1 MNISQPTVIKILISL
16 AFCFVLSFGKAQIN
30 QSLFDNYSVTDGL
43 TDKTIHCIFQDSKGW
58 IWIGTDFGVLRFDGY
73 TFKPF
78 AFDSEESKT
87 LNSSLIRTIYED
99 KNGVIWFGT
108 ELNGVFKYDRKYY
121 RIEQLERSVLSNS
134 SIWSIVEDKTGRL
147 WFATEF
153 GLNLYNPETKQIEK
167 IISNELTPGI
177 LTHDFIRKL
186 LIDKNNRIWIGTD
199 NGVTVLNEDLT
210 LFTKLLYK
218 ENYDFSL
225 ENQVWEIYQDE
236 NEAIWIGSYLG
247 GLYKY
252 NVLEDQL
259 LPIDLDNRN
268 KRALTVR
275 SITQDKL
282 GNLWI
287 GSRGGL
293 YSYNLNTQ
301 EIICYQENN
310 FDNHSLVHNSVLSL
324 FLDKKGDLWVGT
336 RNGISFLNFERKA
349 FSYLNSYSDEAKL
362 NNSEVYTLYED
373 NNRNLWIGTE
383 NGGINIYNRNT
394 SSIRYLTSKNGLSNN
409 CIKAICPD
417 GRGNILIGAYLGGLN
432 CYNPKTGKN
441 KIFVHRE
448 DDPTSIS
455 DNSVWAIYTDH
466 KDRIWVGTSSGID
479 QFDPKTGTFNH
490 FGRRFDVGWISM
502 IYEDEKERLWL
513 YSGDQKRLTL
523 ITTGGTIKHFPYQ
536 SRALR
541 SAKDGCMWI
550 ATLGKG
556 LIYLNPDS
564 DTVKE
569 YTMHDG
575 LCSNVI
581 YNMVRD
587 GDKYLWLGTN
597 NGISRF
603 NTESKEFKNFSV
615 SNGLLNSQFNYG
627 AALLCSDN
635 TLAFGG
641 KLGIDFI
648 NLNELREN
656 EYIPPVVLTGIRVF
670 NKEVAI
676 ESDSADKPI
685 LTNFITETKDL
696 VIPYEDNMVSFEFAA
711 LNYANVEKNQY
722 RYKLEGFDKDW
733 NEIGV
738 HHTATYT
745 NLDNGDYIFKVI
757 GTNSD
762 GKYDPEGLSI
772 KLTILPPFWKTGFFR
787 FLMMA
792 IIAIMFYI
800 VYGLIINREKL
811 KHQLYYERKNARQIK
826 ELDRLK
832 HQFFMNISHEIRT
845 PLTLITGP
853 LDKLIDTEMDR
864 ESQRSHLGIIKR
876 NTHILSKLVNQLLDY
891 RKLETGNLKLE
902 PSQGKLNPFL
912 EEIILPFKEL
922 AGDKGIELD
931 YNISHQSIFF
941 SFDADKLE
949 KIINNLLSNAIK
961 YTNSGGTIEFSV
973 SIVFTDDLGDV
984 NNFIPPID
992 PEKEI
997 PRFVQFIFHDT
1008 GIGIPAG
1015 QEHKIFDRFRQV
1027 ESKDRKTSSGAGI
1040 GLSLT
1045 KELVKLHH
1053 GHIRVKST
1061 EGKGSKFVVLIPY
1074 IQQKTKVNTGKE
1086 SREKG
1091 TEQSLYLDEKVMNKN
1106 QPILLIVDDNPDIRR
1121 FVKHHFEPEYK
1132 ILEAADGKEGWDI
1145 VLDTIPDLIITD
1157 IMMPETDGVEL
1168 CRRIKSDERSSHI
1181 PVIML
1186 TALGSNEKQLDGIAA
1201 GAEDYIVKP
1210 FDVTLL
1216 KAKADNILYVRK
1228 ALRERY
1234 SKKLLLKPKDIV
1246 LTSPDEKFLRKVIQ
1260 VIEKNISQTDLDV
1273 DFLARQV
1280 GVSRTQLYRKINALT
1295 DMAAKEF
1302 VKDIRLKRAAQLIS
1316 QNKLNVS
1323 EVALEVGFSDISYF
1337 RKCFKEKF
1345 GVSATKYVSQ
1355 KTDKI

>member
-1 MNISQPTVIKILISL
+1 MNIFQPAIRILFISIV
-16 AFCFVLSFGKAQIN
+16 FCFASINGKAQMN
-30 QSLFDNYSVTDGL
+30 QSLFDNYSVADGM
-43 TDKTIHCIFQDSKGW
+43 TDKTIHCVFQDSKGW
-58 IWIGTDFGVLRFDGY
+58 IWIGTDFGILRFDGY

-78 AFDSEESKT
+78 TFDSPESKV
-87 LNSSLIRTIYED
+87 LNTSLIRAIYED
-99 KNGVIWFGT
+99 KNGAIWFGT
-108 ELNGVFKYDRKYY
+108 ELNGIFKYDRNYY
-121 RIEQLERSVLSNS
+121 RLEQLERSVLSNS
-134 SIWSIVEDKTGRL
+134 SIWSIVEDKNGNL

-153 GLNLYNPETKQIEK
+153 GLNLYNPNTKQIEK

-186 LIDKNNRIWIGTD
+186 FIDKNNRLWVGTD
-199 NGVTVLNEDLT
+199 NGITVLNEDLT
-210 LFTKLLYK
+210 LFRKLLYK
-218 ENYDFSL
+218 ENFDFSL
-225 ENQVWEIYQDE
+225 ENQIWEIYQDN
-236 NEAIWIGSYLG
+236 NETIWIGSYLG

-252 NVLEDQL
+252 NVLDDRLQS
-259 LPIDLDNRN
+259 IKLDGHNE
-268 KRALTVR
+268 RALTVR
-275 SITQDKL
+275 SITEDKL
-282 GNLWI
+282 GKLWI

-293 YSYNLNTQ
+293 YSYDLKS
-301 EIICYQENN
+301 EEVKCYQENV

-324 FLDKKGDLWVGT
+324 YLDRKGDLWVGT
-336 RNGISFLNFERKA
+336 RNGISFLNFERRA

-362 NNSEVYTLYED
+362 NNSEVYALYED
-373 NNRNLWIGTE
+373 KDRKLWVGTE
-383 NGGINIYNRNT
+383 SGGVNIYDR
-394 SSIRYLTSKNGLSNN
+394 SAHSINYLNVQKGLSNN

-417 GRGNILIGAYLGGLN
+417 GRGNVLIGTYLGGLN
-432 CYNPKTGKN
+432 CYNPVSGKN
-441 KIFVHRE
+441 KIYIHNE
-448 DDPTSIS
+448 NDPTTIS
-455 DNSVWAIYTDH
+455 DNSVWSIYVDS
-466 KDRIWVGTSSGID
+466 KKRIWVGTSAGID
-479 QFDPKTGTFNH
+479 LFNPESGTFNH
-490 FGRRFDVGWISM
+490 FGRRFDVGWTSM

-513 YSGDQKRLTL
+513 YAGDQKRLTL
-523 ITTGGTIKHFPYQ
+523 VTPGGTIKHIPYQ
-536 SRALR
+536 SRAVR
-541 SAKDGCMWI
+541 SAKDGNVWI
-550 ATLGKG
+550 ATLGQG
-556 LIYLNPDS
+556 LVYYNPDS
-564 DTVKE
+564 DSLQE
-569 YTMHDG
+569 YTMQDG

-581 YNMVRD
+581 YNMVD
-587 GDKYLWLGTN
+587 YGDKYLWLGTN

-603 NTESKEFKNFSV
+603 NTESKEVKNFSV

-635 TLAFGG
+635 TLSFGG
-641 KLGIDFI
+641 KQGIDFI
-648 NLNELREN
+648 NLNKLREN
-656 EYIPPVVLTGIRVF
+656 EYIPPVVLTGLRVF
-670 NKEVAI
+670 NKEVQI
-676 ESDSADKPI
+676 DPDSADKPI
-685 LTNFITETKDL
+685 LKNFITETKEL
-696 VIPYEDNMVSFEFAA
+696 VIPYEDNMVSFDFAA
-711 LNYANVEKNQY
+711 LNYANVAKNQY
-722 RYKLEGFDKDW
+722 RYRLEGFDKDW
-733 NEIGV
+733 NEIGTK
-738 HHTATYT
+738 HTATYT
-745 NLDNGDYIFKVI
+745 NLDNGDYIFRVI

-762 GKYDPEGLSI
+762 GKYDPEGLSV

-792 IIAIMFYI
+792 IIALMFYI
-800 VYGLIINREKL
+800 IYGLIINREKL

-864 ESQRSHLGIIKR
+864 DTQRSHLSIIKR
-876 NTHILSKLVNQLLDY
+876 NTLILSKLVNQLLDY

-912 EEIILPFKEL
+912 DELILPFKEL

-931 YNISHQSIFF
+931 YNISNKSIFF

-961 YTNSGGTIEFSV
+961 YTNSGGAIEVSV
-973 SIVFTDDLGDV
+973 SIVFADDLGET
-984 NNFIPPID
+984 NTFIPPLD

-997 PRFVQFIFHDT
+997 SRFVQFIVHDT
-1008 GIGIPAG
+1008 GIGIPEG
-1015 QEHKIFDRFRQV
+1015 QENKIFDRFRQID
-1027 ESKDRKTSSGAGI
+1027 SQKKKSSSGAGI

-1053 GHIRVKST
+1053 GHIRVKSV
-1061 EGKGSKFVVLIPY
+1061 ESKGSKFVVLLPY
-1074 IQQKTKVNTGKE
+1074 VQQETKSDINDDVLQ
-1086 SREKG
+1086 G
-1091 TEQSLYLDEKVMNKN
+1091 TENPTVYLDEKVMTKN
-1106 QPILLIVDDNPDIRR
+1106 QPLLLIVDDNPDIRK

-1132 ILEAADGKEGWDI
+1132 ILEAADGKEGW
-1145 VLDTIPDLIITD
+1145 TIALETVPDLIITD

-1168 CRRIKSDERSSHI
+1168 CRKIKNDERSSHI

-1186 TALGSNEKQLDGIAA
+1186 TALGSNEKQLDGIEA

-1216 KAKADNILYVRK
+1216 KAKADNILSVRK

-1260 VIEKNISQTDLDV
+1260 VIERNISQADMDV
-1273 DFLARQV
+1273 DFLAKQV

-1323 EVALEVGFSDISYF
+1323 EVAMEVGFSDISYF

-1345 GVSATKYVSQ
+1345 GVSATKYVN
-1355 KTDKI
+1355 TDPE